1 MTREEIINKIV
12 KLWNEK
18 KTSGEIAK
26 EMNLT
31 RNAVMGVVHRHG
43 KRKTPL
49 KIIRRVEPKPKIVA
63 AKVEKKKANK
73 KPEEK
78 LTVFKKQIKVTEP
91 FAEMK
96 FKKTKGKKMLELGPF
111 DCRWIWDDKI
121 GRAHV

>member
-1 MTREEIINKIV
+1 MNQRPNNRRAQQFALFKSEMKMTREEIINKIV

-49 KIIRRVEPKPKIVA
+49 KIIRRVEYKPKAEKPKIE
-63 AKVEKKKANK
+63 KPKNEKKL
-73 KPEEK
+73 EEK
-78 LTVFKKQIKVTEP
+78 LTIFKKQIKVSL
-91 FAEMK
+91 K
-96 FKKTKGKKMLELGPF
+96 ISLIKKNYFTIL
-111 DCRWIWDDKI
+111 
-121 GRAHV
+121 